1 MVGCRTNLLRG
12 CMICMGIDYGSR
24 RIGVAISDP
33 SSTMALPLATIEVKT
48 DQSHIDAIRKLA
60 DDYRVE
66 RVVVGLPY
74 NMDGTLSESGTKIME
89 WARTLQ
95 EILQRPV
102 ILWDERLTTFEA
114 HGVLDN
120 LKIKGSKRRAKVD
133 QVAASLI
140 LKEYLDSLI
149 TP

>member
-1 MVGCRTNLLRG
+1 
-12 CMICMGIDYGSR
+12 MGIDYGSR

-33 SSTMALPLATIEVKT
+33 SSTMALPLATIEVKS
-48 DQSHIDAIRKLA
+48 DQSHIDAIKKLA

-74 NMDGTLSESGTKIME
+74 NMDGTLSEAGNKVTD

-95 EILQRPV
+95 DILQRPV

-114 HGVLDN
+114 HGVLDT
-120 LKIKGSKRRAKVD
+120 LKIKGPKRRAKVD

-140 LKEYLDSLI
+140 LKDYLDSL

>member
-1 MVGCRTNLLRG
+1 
-12 CMICMGIDYGSR
+12 MICMGIDYGSR

>member
-1 MVGCRTNLLRG
+1 MDGHKTDLPRG
-12 CMICMGIDYGSR
+12 FMICMGIDYGTR
-24 RIGVAISDP
+24 RIGIAISDP
-33 SSTMALPLATIEVKT
+33 SSTMALPLATIEVKA
-48 DQSHIDAIRKLA
+48 DQTHLEAIRKLA
-60 DDYRVE
+60 DDYRVD
-66 RVVVGLPY
+66 RLVVGLPY
-74 NMDGTLSESGTKIME
+74 NMDGTLSEHGTRVME
-89 WARTLQ
+89 WARSLQ
-95 EILQRPV
+95 VILGRPV

-114 HGVLDN
+114 HGVLDT

>member
-1 MVGCRTNLLRG
+1 
-12 CMICMGIDYGSR
+12 MICMGIDYGSR

-33 SSTMALPLATIEVKT
+33 SSTMALPLATIEVKS
-48 DQSHIDAIRKLA
+48 DQSHIDAIKKLA

-74 NMDGTLSESGTKIME
+74 NMDGTLSEAGNKVTD

-95 EILQRPV
+95 DILQRPV

-114 HGVLDN
+114 HGVLDT
-120 LKIKGSKRRAKVD
+120 LKIKGPKRRAKVD

-140 LKEYLDSLI
+140 LKDYLDSLA
-149 TP
+149 P

>member
-1 MVGCRTNLLRG
+1 
-12 CMICMGIDYGSR
+12 MICMGIDYGSR

-33 SSTMALPLATIEVKT
+33 SSTMALPLATIEVKS
-48 DQSHIDAIRKLA
+48 DQSHIDAIKKLA

-74 NMDGTLSESGTKIME
+74 NMDGTLSEAGNKVTD

-95 EILQRPV
+95 DILQRPV

-114 HGVLDN
+114 HGVLDT
-120 LKIKGSKRRAKVD
+120 LKIKGPKRRAKVD

-140 LKEYLDSLI
+140 LKDYLDSL

>member
-1 MVGCRTNLLRG
+1 MAGRRTKLLRG

-33 SSTMALPLATIEVKT
+33 SSTMALPLATIEVKA

-74 NMDGTLSESGTKIME
+74 NMDGTVSESGAKIME
-89 WARTLQ
+89 WARSLQ
-95 EILQRPV
+95 DALKRPV

-120 LKIKGSKRRAKVD
+120 LKIKVSKRRAKVD

-149 TP
+149 AP

>member
-1 MVGCRTNLLRG
+1 
-12 CMICMGIDYGSR
+12 MICMGIDYGTR
-24 RIGVAISDP
+24 RIGIAISDP
-33 SSTMALPLATIEVKT
+33 SSTMALPLATIEVKA
-48 DQSHIDAIRKLA
+48 DQSHLEAIRKLA